1 MKKIPFLIL
10 IIASL
15 SLVLTG
21 CGGSSGGA
29 SKSINVTITDFA
41 FSPNSFTVPA
51 GQQISFSAANNGAV
65 QHSFVIMKLGYHVQ
79 THFTEADKPNVFWQ
93 KLAIQPGQ
101 SVTDSFTAPA
111 EPGEYEIVCEVG
123 GHFEAG
129 MVAKLIVVQ
138 QP

>member
-1 MKKIPFLIL
+1 MKKTFLPSVLIGLALIL
-10 IIASL
+10 AACS
-15 SLVLTG
+15 
-21 CGGSSGGA
+21 GSSGGA

-101 SVTDSFTAPA
+101 SVTDSFTAPT

-129 MVAKLIVVQ
+129 MVAKLIVVAA
-138 QP
+138 P